1 MRILGLLT
9 FTLCLAVAG
18 SPAPQTKTSKP
29 PAKTSPAPKKQ
40 PAKKAATSS
49 KKSTASAKTPTT
61 KKAVTPAKKSTASS
75 KKPTATSSAKKAP
88 TKKATTSSKKSTAS
102 SKKSTSRRR
111 RASWRSGQQAPTRER
126 YQEIQEALV
135 SRGHLEGPPTGVW
148 GPKSVA
154 ALKKFQASQ
163 NLEPSGKLDSL
174 TLIAL
179 GLGPKREGNGTLPKP
194 PPASEPKQP

>member
-1 MRILGLLT
+1 LRILGLLT
-9 FTLCLAVAG
+9 FTLCLVVAG
-18 SPAPQTKTSKP
+18 SPAPQKKTSKP

-49 KKSTASAKTPTT
+49 KKNTASAKTPTT
-61 KKAVTPAKKSTASS
+61 KKAVP
-75 KKPTATSSAKKAP
+75 SA
-88 TKKATTSSKKSTAS
+88 KKSTAS

-126 YQEIQEALV
+126 YQEIQQALV
-135 SRGHLEGPPTGVW
+135 SRGYLEGQPTGVW
-148 GPKSVA
+148 GPDSMA

-163 NLEPSGKLDSL
+163 NLGPSGKLDSL

-179 GLGPKREGNGTLPKP
+179 GLGPKREGNGTLLKLP
-194 PPASEPKQP
+194 PSSEPKQP